1 MYKKTAFYAGITLL
15 IQSIS
20 MAVLFFLLFAKK
32 KNLATVLLAMSAAGG
47 IAGGAL
53 LYKHAK
59 SVKAEE
65 DLLSEFLGDDEYE
78 YNDGDMEILTD
89 DYVDEAEFC

>member
-32 KNLATVLLAMSAAGG
+32 KSLATVLLAMSAAGG
-47 IAGGAL
+47 IAGGYL
-53 LYKHAK
+53 LYKNSNK
-59 SVKAEE
+59 VKEE
-65 DLLSEFLGDDEYE
+65 EKLIDEFLSCDIPENYDDVS
-78 YNDGDMEILTD
+78 ILTD
-89 DYVDEAEFC
+89 DEVDESEFN